1 MLWVGPPVTFSLN
14 FLLLCSFF
22 FSGVQSELP
31 AEDESLVNVVSAV
44 EEVRRIFLLFSD
56 VM

>member
-14 FLLLCSFF
+14 FLLLCSFY
-22 FSGVQSELP
+22 FSGVKSDQSEH
-31 AEDESLVNVVSAV
+31 DQESLVNRVSSV
-44 EEVRRIFLLFSD
+44 EVRRIFLLLI